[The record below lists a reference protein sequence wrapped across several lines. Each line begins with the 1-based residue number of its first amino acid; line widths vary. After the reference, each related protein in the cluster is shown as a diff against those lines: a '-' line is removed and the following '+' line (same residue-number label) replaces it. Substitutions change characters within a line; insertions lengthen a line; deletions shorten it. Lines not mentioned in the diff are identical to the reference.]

1 MSQTAKASTHRPK
14 ILQIPSTTSSSSAAV
29 ITPVMQNPVPP
40 PTLIEFVSATPPPL
54 TFELV
59 ALAPYIAVVRH
70 IAQIFSWES
79 VWEESWLALAGWWA
93 LCMLSEPTLKFFLPF
108 GIFFVFTLKWWTSHA
123 VTSSV
128 TSPPATEN
136 TVHAVVSDLTTIHA
150 LLPSSPFSD
159 SLIPPSLTL
168 IRMAAFTY
176 PPYLILTYFVPLRI
190 CIAITGTL
198 VLTHRARWARNARTV
213 LVRSAHL
220 RWGFYRLYSLF
231 SGEPLPMPTA
241 PSPPP
246 EYASRPVSGI
256 TEYTNAA
263 SHTSEPNNEDDTTPR
278 PSPPLRFL
286 FTVYENQRWW
296 MGLDWTAAL
305 LPGERPSWCS
315 ASQVPLPPPSAFS
328 LPPPTT
334 SFVPVG
340 KNGRAKRVA
349 RWGWEEP
356 EWRVLVRREG
366 QDGLWRIE
374 KTPPKDKDAAD
385 EGSGTAARMLRA
397 ARGRD
402 SGGAGTSGATETP
415 ERDKS
420 ASADQHISDPS
431 IIPGQEDDVVTD
443 PEGWVYGDNKWEGA
457 SGKGGMGKYTRY
469 RRWTRIAT
477 LTEMV
482 ELVGPGEF
490 GVLRDSGAF
499 STFSGENTAS
509 MFTAG
514 ATSPTA
520 SSFSDWESAGSVPEP
535 QKESQPGGTKGM
547 LRQRLKAAVDGSG
560 H

>member
-1 MSQTAKASTHRPK
+1 MSQKAKTSTHRPK
-14 ILQIPSTTSSSSAAV
+14 ILQIPSTASASSAAAT
-29 ITPVMQNPVPP
+29 TPIMQTP

-59 ALAPYIAVVRH
+59 ALAPYIRVVRH
-70 IAQIFSWES
+70 FAEIVSWQS
-79 VWEESWLALAGWWA
+79 AREESWLALAGWWA
-93 LCMLSEPTLKFFLPF
+93 FCMLSESTLKFFLPF
-108 GIFFVFTLKWWTSHA
+108 AILFVFTFKQWTH
-123 VTSSV
+123 TGIIYV
-128 TSPPATEN
+128 TSPPATES
-136 TVHAVVSDLTTIHA
+136 TVHAVVSDLSTIHA
-150 LLPSSPFSD
+150 LLPSSPFSN

-176 PPYLILTYFVPLRI
+176 PPYLILTYFVPLRF

-198 VLTHRARWARNARTV
+198 ILTHRARWARNARSV
-213 LVRSAHL
+213 LTRSAHL
-220 RWGFYRLYSLF
+220 RWGFYRIYSLF
-231 SGEPLPMPTA
+231 SGEPLPLPNI

-256 TEYTNAA
+256 TEYTSVA
-263 SHTSEPNNEDDTTPR
+263 SFASGPDDEDSPAPR

-315 ASQVPLPPPSAFS
+315 TSQVPLPPPSAFS

-349 RWGWEEP
+349 RWAWEES
-356 EWRVLVRREG
+356 EWRVVVRKEG
-366 QDGLWRIE
+366 QEGLWRIE
-374 KTPPKDKDAAD
+374 KTPPRDKDAAD

-397 ARGRD
+397 ARGKD
-402 SGGAGTSGATETP
+402 PSGGSTNRASESP

-420 ASADQHISDPS
+420 ASADQHVSDPS
-431 IIPGQEDDVVTD
+431 IIPSQEDDVVTD

-457 SGKGGMGKYTRY
+457 SSKGGMGKYTRY
-469 RRWTRIAT
+469 RRWTRIAI
-477 LTEMV
+477 LTETI

-499 STFSGENTAS
+499 STLSGGDTAS
-509 MFTAG
+509 MVTAG
-514 ATSPTA
+514 AVSPTV

-535 QKESQPGGTKGM
+535 QRESQSGGTK
-547 LRQRLKAAVDGSG
+547 LRQRLKAVVDGSG